1 MLCYSG
7 SINQR
12 NRIIEMNTQIKIAV
26 VGFGL
31 IGKRHV
37 DIIVRTPGIKLCGVV
52 EPSKKNAVDASRY
65 GAPVFSTIEE
75 LFNKDV
81 PDGIVWPLYSFA
93 LRARTF
99 MY

>member
-37 DIIVRTPGIKLCGVV
+37 DIIVRTQDK
-52 EPSKKNAVDASRY
+52 
-65 GAPVFSTIEE
+65 
-75 LFNKDV
+75 
-81 PDGIVWPLYSFA
+81 A
-93 LRARTF
+93 LWGG
-99 MY
+99 